1 MKLGR
6 FSVSLSVAD
15 LQRSMAFYRM
25 LGFEQVFG
33 EPKDNWVILQNG
45 EAKIGLFH
53 GMFEGNLLTFNPQD
67 ARVIQDAI
75 RAAGFGPAIEKEAE
89 PGEGQAHLM
98 VKDPDGNRIL
108 IDQHVE

>member
-1 MKLGR
+1 
-6 FSVSLSVAD
+6 
-15 LQRSMAFYRM
+15 MAFYKM

-53 GMFEGNLLTFNPQD
+53 GMFEGNLLTFNPKD

-75 RAAGFGPAIEKEAE
+75 RNAGFAASIEKEAE

-98 VKDPDGNRIL
+98 LKDPDGNRIL